1 MPMVALE
8 FVKTHILIIL
18 MIIAIPFFI
27 LALRAILKRR
37 KQRKNEEELT
47 HLKRRDEA
55 LSDALRNPLEPRAPR
70 AGEEAMEIIWDEK
83 SVMTEKGESAL
94 MAELIELSGYSRRKY
109 VFQMDRPIDIGSAPD
124 NRLSLP
130 REGVSKRHCEIFLN
144 GVEACVRSAPGAKT
158 ILRRKRKSVQ
168 VGQDGVYLKNGD
180 SLRLGAVEIQFRLFK
195 A

>member
-1 MPMVALE
+1 MAAWE
-8 FVKTHILIIL
+8 FLKTHIWIIL

-27 LALRAILKRR
+27 LVLRAILKRR
-37 KQRKNEEELT
+37 KRRKNEEELT

-55 LSDALRNPLEPRAPR
+55 LADALRNPLAPPAPR
-70 AGEEAMEIIWDEK
+70 VGEEAVEITWDEK
-83 SVMTEKGESAL
+83 SVMTEKGKSAL
-94 MAELIELSGYSRRKY
+94 MAELVELSGYSRRKY
-109 VFQMDRPIDIGSAPD
+109 VFQADRPIDIGSAPD

-144 GVEACVRSAPGAKT
+144 GSEACVRSAPGAKT
-158 ILRRKRKSVQ
+158 ILKRKRKSVQ